1 MPAPAPSPET
11 RGLLLGLLG
20 VAAFS
25 LTLPATRAAV
35 AALDPVFV
43 GTGRAVIAAALG
55 AAFLAAGRHRLP
67 TRAELK
73 SLVVVA
79 AGVVVGF
86 PVFTALAMRWVDASH
101 GGVMLGVLPLGTAV
115 AGVVFSHERPS
126 PAFWAAA
133 LAGSALVI
141 GFSLAKGAGSMHWA
155 DLALLAAVAS
165 ASIGYAEGA
174 RLAKSL
180 GSLQVISWA
189 LVISAPLL
197 AVPALAFAP
206 STLAL
211 PPAAWAGFAYVSLV
225 SQYLGFLPW
234 YRGLALGG
242 IARVGQTQLL
252 QPFFTIAAAAA
263 LLGEP
268 IALTTTAFA
277 RLVFAVVARGRR
289 ARVER
294 PAAA

>member
-1 MPAPAPSPET
+1 MAPALQSAET
-11 RGLLLGLLG
+11 RGLLLGLVG

-43 GTGRAVIAAALG
+43 GTGRAVIAALLG
-55 AAFLAAGRHRLP
+55 GAFLAAGRHRLP
-67 TRAELK
+67 TRAELQA
-73 SLVVVA
+73 LAVVA

-86 PVFTALAMRWVDASH
+86 PLFTALAMRWVDASH
-101 GGVMLGVLPLGTAV
+101 GGVMLGVLPLGTAA
-115 AGVVFSHERPS
+115 AGVVFSRERPS
-126 PAFWAAA
+126 AGFWLAA

-141 GFSLAKGAGSMHWA
+141 AFSLAKGAGSLHWA

-165 ASIGYAEGA
+165 ASVGYAEGA
-174 RLAKSL
+174 RLARSL

-189 LVISAPLL
+189 LVISAPVLL
-197 AVPALAFAP
+197 VPALVSAP
-206 STLAL
+206 ATLAL
-211 PPAAWAGFAYVSLV
+211 PLTAWIGFAYVSLV

-252 QPFFTIAAAAA
+252 QPFFTIAAAAL
-263 LLGEP
+263 LLGET
-268 IALTTTAFA
+268 IDATSLTFAL
-277 RLVFAVVARGRR
+277 LVFAVVVLGRR
-289 ARVER
+289 SRVER
-294 PAAA
+294 AA